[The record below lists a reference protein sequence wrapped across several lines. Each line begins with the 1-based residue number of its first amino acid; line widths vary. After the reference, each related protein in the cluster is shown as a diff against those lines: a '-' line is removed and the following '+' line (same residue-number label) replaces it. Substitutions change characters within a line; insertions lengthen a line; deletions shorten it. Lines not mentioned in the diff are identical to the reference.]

1 MGLLFAVTYT
11 YHPSVHLNAIL
22 EHKEAHT
29 LCPLI
34 CKALLLKLF
43 FLIFITST
51 LNSLR
56 ALNKLTTDQYRTLSG
71 RDSIRVARLHI
82 IMQFGHNVIYTT
94 MA

>member
-1 MGLLFAVTYT
+1 MGLTCAVTYT
-11 YHPSVHLNAIL
+11 YHPSVHLNAT
-22 EHKEAHT
+22 HKNKEAPK

-43 FLIFITST
+43 FLIFITSN

-56 ALNKLTTDQYRTLSG
+56 ALNKLTTDQYRTPSG
-71 RDSIRVARLHI
+71 RDCIRIARLYI
-82 IMQFGHNVIYTT
+82 IMQFGHNIIYTT